1 MAFRL
6 SNKVTETNKRKQV
19 KRKGKNHGTYSS
31 TRNRHSNLWR
41 SDSDHT
47 DAEIVRKTHIRKSN
61 TVFMESVY

>member
-1 MAFRL
+1 
-6 SNKVTETNKRKQV
+6 V